1 MTGAGNGAGSVQALL
16 AELLHARGSFDEALA
31 AVDPALLTAPGLV
44 GEWSAREL
52 IAHMGYWSGHA
63 AEALHHAEQGRLTE
77 FDAGEVASVDERN
90 AIVARVA
97 AETDLST
104 VRQREQAA
112 FDALVD
118 AMERAEAAWLGERTA
133 TGQPLE
139 EILREDGPEH
149 YLEHTADVRAWFTA
163 GDEPDDEADEADEAE
178 A

>member
-1 MTGAGNGAGSVQALL
+1 VTPGENGAGNLEALL
-16 AELLHARGSFDEALA
+16 AELLDARRAFDEALA
-31 AVDPALLTAPGLV
+31 AADPALLTAPGLV

-63 AEALHHAEQGRLTE
+63 AEALHHAEQDRLDQ
-77 FDAGEVASVDERN
+77 FDAGDVPSVDERN

-97 AETDLST
+97 TETDLST
-104 VRQREQAA
+104 IRQREQAA

-118 AMERAEAAWLGERTA
+118 AMRRADDAWLGERTGS
-133 TGQPLE
+133 GQPLE

-149 YLEHTADVRAWFTA
+149 YREHTDDLRAWFA
-163 GDEPDDEADEADEAE
+163 GSDEPDDESNDDEAE